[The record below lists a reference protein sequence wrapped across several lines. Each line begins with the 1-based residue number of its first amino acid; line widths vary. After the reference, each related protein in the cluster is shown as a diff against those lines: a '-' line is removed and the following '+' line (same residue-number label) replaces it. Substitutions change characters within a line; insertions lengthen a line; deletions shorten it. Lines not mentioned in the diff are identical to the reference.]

1 MQDNISNSKDLTP
14 NVGDNALKKF
24 QLSGDTKDKTS
35 EKYGKKI
42 IYQVEQII
50 NSGYFAERNIRFALN
65 RAMFTGRMDIN
76 KFKDFFNIN
85 GITNYV
91 NINWKSIMIV
101 NTIISRLVGRW
112 MTKKYKAS
120 VTAVDEISTKK
131 KQDEVDKADF
141 YMSNKDMLQQLANE
155 SGVQMIP
162 QDQFIPD
169 DKDHLDLWAK
179 DELRVPEEIL
189 MAMGINGV
197 FDENGWGDMG
207 INTRKH
213 KVDAAVVGL
222 IGKETIADKN
232 GHLIDKYCKPENMFY
247 SYSER
252 DDFKDASIKGVIESY
267 KMSDLR
273 YEYPNLDIKQ
283 LWEIATTSKQ
293 WQYADKIRFDPNWNV
308 AMFLPFDDWNV
319 DVVRFTLK
327 SLDTDKSL
335 IKTAKDGSLYVDKP
349 KKRVEDVYPG
359 NEYIEK
365 TVWNIYR
372 GVYARTPDKI
382 ILEWGLENNMVRP
395 QDYEKIAEVESPYSF
410 YMYQNDK
417 MRNLAIPE
425 KIEAPVEMM
434 TLTFLRIQQYLALMH
449 PTGNSYDIEGL
460 QSIDLGNGICTPLEL
475 RKITSQTGDV
485 YYRSKDAEGNRLETP
500 IRPNPPNSANA
511 QELEQLISTFNF
523 QLEVIRNETGV
534 NEFAEGQTIKPR
546 TGQENVQTSLEISF
560 NATDYINDATISC
573 ADESAGKI
581 ACLLHDSVEFGSKEY
596 RDIMGE
602 EDVKGRDFKVKIEML
617 PSTDDITKFENT
629 VNNMMA
635 SQPDLVMYI
644 NPEKLKRIA
653 KENVQLAETYLHFG
667 QRRAIEGRQKQAES
681 QSRMNAEAQKESG
694 LAVEAAKQQSLQM
707 ELEVKTSI
715 QTASDKEQQKLTIL
729 QGIFGIYQKGMPMP
743 AELMPLTQEIISNVG
758 LPLFAENIQN
768 AQALQQG
775 LQAQQQSAEEGQEQG
790 LQQNPQEEQQELPM
804 Q

>member
-1 MQDNISNSKDLTP
+1 MQENLTGSNGLP
-14 NVGDNALKKF
+14 ANVGDNPLKQF
-24 QLSGDTKDKTS
+24 QLSGNVSDKTS
-35 EKYGKKI
+35 KEYGKKI
-42 IYQVEQII
+42 VLQVEQII
-50 NSGYFAERNIRFALN
+50 NSGYFSERNIRFALN

-101 NTIISRLVGRW
+101 NTIVSRLVGRW

-120 VTAVDEISTKK
+120 VTAVDDISIKK
-131 KQDEVDKADF
+131 KQNAVDEAEF
-141 YMSNKDMLQQLANE
+141 YMYNKDSLQKLSQE
-155 SGVQMIP
+155 SGAQLIP
-162 QDQFIPD
+162 QNQFVPD

-179 DELRVPEEIL
+179 DELRIPEEIL
-189 MAMGINGV
+189 MSMGINGV
-197 FDENGWGDMG
+197 FDECGWGDMG

-213 KVDAAVVGL
+213 KIDAAVVGL

-232 GHLIDKYCKPENMFY
+232 GHLYDRYCKPENMFY

-252 DDFKDASIKGVIESY
+252 DDLKDASIKGEIVSY
-267 KMSDLR
+267 KMNDLR
-273 YEYPNLDIKQ
+273 CEYPKLELKQ
-283 LWEIATTSKQ
+283 LYDIATTSKQ
-293 WQYADKIRFDPNWNV
+293 WQYSDKIRYDSNWNTSI
-308 AMFLPFDDWNV
+308 FLPFDDWNV

-327 SLDTDKSL
+327 TLDNEGYEMKVSSAGKL
-335 IKTAKDGSLYVDKP
+335 FVDK
-349 KKRVEDVYPG
+349 KKQKPNNDSEYVEKK
-359 NEYIEK
+359 I
-365 TVWNIYR
+365 WNIYR
-372 GVYARTPDKI
+372 GVYARTADKI
-382 ILEWGLENNMVRP
+382 ILEWGLEKNMIRP
-395 QDYEKIAEVESPYSF
+395 QDYEEIYEAQSPYSF
-410 YMYQNDK
+410 TMYQNDK

-434 TLTFLRIQQYLALMH
+434 TLTYLRIQQFLALMH
-449 PTGNSYDIEGL
+449 PTGNMYDIDGL
-460 QSIDLGNGICTPLEL
+460 QSMDLGNGICTPLEL

-485 YYRSKDAEGNRLETP
+485 YYRSRDAEGNRIEFP
-500 IRPNPPNSANA
+500 VRPNIPNSANA
-511 QELEQLISTFNF
+511 QDLEQLINTFNF

-573 ADESAGKI
+573 ADESADKI
-581 ACLLHDSVEFGSKEY
+581 ACLLHDSVEFGSQEY
-596 RDIMGE
+596 RDLMGE
-602 EDVKGRDFKVKIEML
+602 EQVKDRNFKTKIEML

-629 VNNMMA
+629 INNMMA

-667 QRRAIEGRQKQAES
+667 QRRAIEGRMKQAES

-694 LAVEAAKQQSLQM
+694 LAVEAAKQESLKM
-707 ELEVKTSI
+707 ELQVKTVME
-715 QTASDKEQQKLTIL
+715 TALSQSKKEEYLIALFTGIL
-729 QGIFGIYQKGMPMP
+729 SKGLPVPPEWKGVEMEVINNL
-743 AELMPLTQEIISNVG
+743 AV
-758 LPLFAENIQN
+758 PLFAKTKQTVQAVQQQAENE
-768 AQALQQG
+768 
-775 LQAQQQSAEEGQEQG
+775 QAQQEGQEQG
-790 LQQNPQEEQQELPM
+790 MEQQPQEQQQEVPM